1 MQHALLLINQVSE
14 AIEVIINYIF
24 FLVFNV
30 DEEGFYTQI
39 SLF

>member
-1 MQHALLLINQVSE
+1 MHWNVQKRRGNGE